1 MSGQEALRGW
11 LQEAPDSTATAAGD
25 ANGDDAHAG
34 EGPLAA
40 PRLDKRQ
47 GESNT
52 EKLHAE
58 TMYVREYERG
68 RVVRNTPIQ
77 RPEIIAMLSSLIG
90 ETQAV
95 AKRSKVC
102 SYRTSIEYWFSV
114 FEFQF

>member
-1 MSGQEALRGW
+1 M
-11 LQEAPDSTATAAGD
+11 
-25 ANGDDAHAG
+25 
-34 EGPLAA
+34 AA
-40 PRLDKRQ
+40 PQLDKRR

-77 RPEIIAMLSSLIG
+77 RPEVIGMLSSLIG

-102 SYRTSIEYWFSV
+102 VPTAYV
-114 FEFQF
+114 

>member
-1 MSGQEALRGW
+1 M
-11 LQEAPDSTATAAGD
+11 AP
-25 ANGDDAHAG
+25 
-34 EGPLAA
+34 P
-40 PRLDKRQ
+40 PLDKRR
-47 GESNT
+47 GEPGI

-77 RPEIIAMLSSLIG
+77 RPEVIGMLSSLIG

-102 SYRTSIEYWFSV
+102 MPAPPVQHMHNVTTGRMHMHVHVAEPLAHACAV
-114 FEFQF
+114 